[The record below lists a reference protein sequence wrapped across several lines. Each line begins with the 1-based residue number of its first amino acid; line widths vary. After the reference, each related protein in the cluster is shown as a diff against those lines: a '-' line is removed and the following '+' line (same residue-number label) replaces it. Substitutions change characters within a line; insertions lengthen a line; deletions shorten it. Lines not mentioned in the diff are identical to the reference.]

1 MKENLDKIAEQCL
14 HLTGA
19 KKDRFV
25 REAEALR
32 ANLAL
37 RKKQLEARGKGNV
50 CLKDKRK

>member
-1 MKENLDKIAEQCL
+1 MNKNLEQIAEKDL

-32 ANLAL
+32 ANLLL
-37 RKKQLEARGKGNV
+37 RQKQKKER
-50 CLKDKRK
+50 DKKCTHSK

>member
-1 MKENLDKIAEQCL
+1 MKENLNQIAEKDL

-19 KKDRFV
+19 KKERFV

-37 RKKQLEARGKGNV
+37 RQKQKKERSKKK
-50 CLKDKRK
+50 CIYSK

>member
-1 MKENLDKIAEQCL
+1 MQENLRKIAENDL

-19 KKDRFV
+19 KKEKFV

-37 RKKQLEARGKGNV
+37 RQKQKKARKQ
-50 CLKDKRK
+50 CTHSK

>member
-1 MKENLDKIAEQCL
+1 MNKNLEQIAEKDL

-32 ANLAL
+32 ANLLL
-37 RKKQLEARGKGNV
+37 RQKQ
-50 CLKDKRK
+50 

>member
-1 MKENLDKIAEQCL
+1 MKENLDQIAEKTL

-32 ANLAL
+32 ANLIL
-37 RKKQLEARGKGNV
+37 RQNQKKAREKNV
-50 CLKDKRK
+50 RIQNKRG